1 MSSTLEWSKTL
12 TTPGNSS
19 LSSLGTILDQLW
31 PTTQS
36 MTSDV
41 WEEPADVIS
50 EELTADED
58 LTSQSDDLSSLCYG
72 SESDDNDY

>member
-1 MSSTLEWSKTL
+1 
-12 TTPGNSS
+12 
-19 LSSLGTILDQLW
+19 
-31 PTTQS
+31 